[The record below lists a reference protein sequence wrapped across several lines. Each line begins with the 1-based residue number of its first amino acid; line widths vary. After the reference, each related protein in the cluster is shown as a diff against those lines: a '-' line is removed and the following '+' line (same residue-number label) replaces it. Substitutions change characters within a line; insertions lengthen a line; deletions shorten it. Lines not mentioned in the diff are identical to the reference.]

1 MSSKIFMYKD
11 LHNDTHSCI
20 MYLKLS
26 WGKKMAY
33 GQNTYWEEKGL
44 HQEMANE
51 LNLLIPFMGSVEN
64 KRYRKKLE
72 RYRKAANAYYDIF
85 NNGGYN
91 MGREI
96 GATFGALS
104 DLIKL
109 EDWEAVYEIVEPIM
123 HKIIVEAY
131 LAERHHIDLVKQLK
145 ANEQKEAA

>member
-1 MSSKIFMYKD
+1 
-11 LHNDTHSCI
+11 
-20 MYLKLS
+20 
-26 WGKKMAY
+26 MAY

>member
-1 MSSKIFMYKD
+1 
-11 LHNDTHSCI
+11 
-20 MYLKLS
+20 
-26 WGKKMAY
+26 MAY

-51 LNLLIPFMGSVEN
+51 LNLLIPFMRSVEN

>member
-1 MSSKIFMYKD
+1 
-11 LHNDTHSCI
+11 
-20 MYLKLS
+20 
-26 WGKKMAY
+26 MAY

-51 LNLLIPFMGSVEN
+51 LDLLIPFMGSVEN

>member
-1 MSSKIFMYKD
+1 
-11 LHNDTHSCI
+11 
-20 MYLKLS
+20 
-26 WGKKMAY
+26 MAY

-109 EDWEAVYEIVEPIM
+109 GDWEAVHEIVEPIM
-123 HKIIVEAY
+123 HKIIVQAY

>member
-1 MSSKIFMYKD
+1 
-11 LHNDTHSCI
+11 
-20 MYLKLS
+20 
-26 WGKKMAY
+26 MAY

-109 EDWEAVYEIVEPIM
+109 EEWEAVYEIVEPIM

>member
-1 MSSKIFMYKD
+1 M
-11 LHNDTHSCI
+11 
-20 MYLKLS
+20 
-26 WGKKMAY
+26 MAY

>member
-1 MSSKIFMYKD
+1 
-11 LHNDTHSCI
+11 
-20 MYLKLS
+20 
-26 WGKKMAY
+26 MAY
-33 GQNTYWEEKGL
+33 GQNTYWEKKGL

-51 LNLLIPFMGSVEN
+51 LNLLIPLMGTVEN

-91 MGREI
+91 RGREI

-104 DLIKL
+104 DLIKRG
-109 EDWEAVYEIVEPIM
+109 DWEAVHEIVEPIM